1 MKKHSLTMSALHRL
15 AMSCYVCH
23 RETTVAQAS
32 VSQCT
37 PTSQNPQRN
46 PQRRCFSALFRPA
59 QTECI
64 GMIGMIQHDTTN
76 GRCNMSNK
84 QSTGYSV
91 LFGRH
96 ADQAILVLRETLVWF
111 KSKGLACAKI
121 VTKAID
127 NA

>member
-1 MKKHSLTMSALHRL
+1 MSALHRL
-15 AMSCYVCH
+15 AMSCYVYDVCH

-37 PTSQNPQRN
+37 PTSQNPQGN

-64 GMIGMIQHDTTN
+64 GMIQHDTTN
-76 GRCNMSNK
+76 GCCNMSNK

-96 ADQAILVLRETLVWF
+96 ADQAILVNSSAQGNSCLVQVQ
-111 KSKGLACAKI
+111 GL
-121 VTKAID
+121 VRR
-127 NA
+127 

>member
-1 MKKHSLTMSALHRL
+1 
-15 AMSCYVCH
+15 
-23 RETTVAQAS
+23 
-32 VSQCT
+32 
-37 PTSQNPQRN
+37 
-46 PQRRCFSALFRPA
+46 
-59 QTECI
+59 
-64 GMIGMIQHDTTN
+64 
-76 GRCNMSNK
+76 MSNK